1 MTQQETAE
9 FVNELRATFREV
21 ELLAMPTVAVVDG
34 ALRLPCAALPAAI
47 YLSPS
52 FCEDSVWVASLVASM
67 RTVDDLLLLDNVGC
81 AGFAIGGGAELALA
95 CDLRVAGASLPPSLA
110 SNHQ

>member
-9 FVNELRATFREV
+9 FVNELRASFREL

-34 ALRLPCAALPAAI
+34 ALRLPRAAATAAI

-52 FCEDSVWVASLVASM
+52 PSEASVWIASPVASM
-67 RTVDDLLLLDNVGC
+67 RTVDGLLLLDTRGWCRLCNRRRG
-81 AGFAIGGGAELALA
+81 
-95 CDLRVAGASLPPSLA
+95 RAGAGA
-110 SNHQ
+110 